1 MSNDFKEYDL
11 EEKNTNKDKFFNVL
25 AYIPF
30 LNIFVLVSKGHE
42 IDENNKK
49 FFNQWIAIFLLYIV
63 WFIVLSII
71 SFSLSFLFTIVY
83 FLWVIFFGTKA
94 YNDLYVEVSFLENII
109 TSFLKTKE
117 DKKTKKDDENPL

>member
-49 FFNQWIAIFLLYIV
+49 FFNQWIAIFLLYMV

-94 YNDLYVEVSFLENII
+94 YNDLYVEVSFLENIL

>member
-1 MSNDFKEYDL
+1 MNNDFKEYDL

-30 LNIFVLVSKGHE
+30 LNIFILVSKGHE
-42 IDENNKK
+42 INENNKK
-49 FFNQWIAIFLLYIV
+49 FFNQGIAIFLLYMV
-63 WFIVLSII
+63 GFIVLSII
-71 SFSLSFLFTIVY
+71 SFSISFLFTIIY
-83 FLWVIFFGTKA
+83 FLGVIFFGTKA
-94 YNDLYVEVSFLENII
+94 YNDLYVEISFLENII

>member
-1 MSNDFKEYDL
+1 MNNDFKEYDL

-30 LNIFVLVSKGHE
+30 LNIFILVSKWHE
-42 IDENNKK
+42 INENNKK
-49 FFNQWIAIFLLYIV
+49 FFNQWIAIFLLYMV

-71 SFSLSFLFTIVY
+71 SFSISFLFTIIY

-94 YNDLYVEVSFLENII
+94 YNDLYVEISFLENII